1 MNKSIGKGD
10 IMILFDHLK
19 VILLKLIKV
28 QSAVSYVFQR

>member
-10 IMILFDHLK
+10 ITMLFDHLK

-28 QSAVSYVFQR
+28 QSAVSCAFQR